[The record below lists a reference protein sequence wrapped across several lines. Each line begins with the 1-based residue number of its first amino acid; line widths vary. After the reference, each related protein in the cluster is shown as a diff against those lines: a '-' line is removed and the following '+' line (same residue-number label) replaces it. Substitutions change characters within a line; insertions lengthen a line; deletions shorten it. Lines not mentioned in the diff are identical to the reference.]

1 MVSKVFCSGLLLL
14 LFSISCSFFI
24 FSCTFLKK
32 EKKDFSKAVIG
43 DWLILYPDHDLENA
57 EQRKLYATAQ
67 DSIVALLGLKTVSF
81 RENGLFFQTDSLF
94 KPMGKWN
101 LNPENNNLF
110 IRNGGK
116 GLDFFAGNLTGIHR
130 DTMQIAETIQLGDQK
145 IKLTW
150 FLKRITGKKSLGLF
164 DEKNNWWRK
173 KPGIETE
180 DQLRKRVKAML
191 QYYSLYFEVVSGES
205 AYFSQSRVFLPFK
218 YYQHSM
224 GLRTFNDKSN
234 FSSFFYNTQQAEQ
247 AHAILSGAMQKIQQ
261 RSFPSGKDFVIEYA
275 MFMGELAGQIN

>member
-1 MVSKVFCSGLLLL
+1 MVSRVFSSILLLL
-14 LFSISCSFFI
+14 AYSISTSLLLV
-24 FSCTFLKK
+24 SCTFLEK
-32 EKKDFSKAVIG
+32 EKKDLSKEIIG
-43 DWLILYPDHDLENA
+43 DWLILYPEHDLQNA

-67 DSIVALLGLKTVSF
+67 DSIVALLGLKTISF
-81 RENGLFFQTDSLF
+81 KENRLFIQTDSLF
-94 KPMGKWN
+94 KPVGKWN

-116 GLDFFAGNLTGIHR
+116 GLDFFAGKLTGIRR
-130 DTMQIAETIQLGDQK
+130 DTMQIVETILLGDQK

-150 FLKRITGKKSLGLF
+150 FLKKLTGKKSLGLF
-164 DEKNNWWRK
+164 DEAKNWWRK

-191 QYYSLYFEVVSGES
+191 QYYSLYYEVVSRES

-224 GLRTFNDKSN
+224 ALRNFDDKSN
-234 FSSFFYNTQQAEQ
+234 FSRFFYTTGQAER
-247 AHAILSGAMQKIQQ
+247 AHAILSKAMNKIQHK
-261 RSFPSGKDFVIEYA
+261 SFPSGKDFVIEYA
-275 MFMGELAGQIN
+275 LFMDKLAEQIN